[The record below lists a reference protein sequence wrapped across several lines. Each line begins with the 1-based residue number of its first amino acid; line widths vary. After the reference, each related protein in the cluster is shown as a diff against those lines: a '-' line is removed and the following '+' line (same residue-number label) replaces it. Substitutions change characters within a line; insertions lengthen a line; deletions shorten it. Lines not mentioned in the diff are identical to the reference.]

1 MNFGSI
7 GSSFKDKFG
16 SKPPTDD
23 ESKLGPEGKQTWA
36 DKHPDIARG
45 LKAAAG
51 ATKKPLPKAPAQSS
65 SKGEDEP
72 LPNSGITAATKQR
85 FAAIDQPD
93 AASSFQ
99 TPQISPQVTPPASLP
114 DQPSAAN
121 TAPTPGAV
129 KGSLKKGTP
138 YVPETGLFKLHKG
151 ERVIPRN
158 ENEKLFDSGPGR
170 TSKKEIKSIAIKK
183 AHGGFLLNHA
193 HHNHPD
199 EEHAVSSLADLHKHI
214 DKHNSAMTASS
225 SEN

>member
-1 MNFGSI
+1 MSQI
-7 GSSFKDKFG
+7 IAIAGSSA
-16 SKPPTDD
+16 
-23 ESKLGPEGKQTWA
+23 EKLGPEGKQTWA

-51 ATKKPLPKAPAQSS
+51 ATKKPLPKAPAQSGP
-65 SKGEDEP
+65 KGEDEP
-72 LPNSGITAATKQR
+72 LPNSGIMAATANKFR
-85 FAAIDQPD
+85 ALDQPD
-93 AASSFQ
+93 AASNFQ
-99 TPQISPQVTPPASLP
+99 TPQVSPPANVPVNLP

-121 TAPTPGAV
+121 TTPTPDAV

-151 ERVIPRN
+151 ERVIPKD
-158 ENEKLFDSGPGR
+158 ENAKLFDSVPGR
-170 TSKKEIKSIAIKK
+170 TSKKEIKNIAIKK
-183 AHGGFLLNHA
+183 AHGGFLINHE

-214 DKHNSAMTASS
+214 DKHDSAMTASP